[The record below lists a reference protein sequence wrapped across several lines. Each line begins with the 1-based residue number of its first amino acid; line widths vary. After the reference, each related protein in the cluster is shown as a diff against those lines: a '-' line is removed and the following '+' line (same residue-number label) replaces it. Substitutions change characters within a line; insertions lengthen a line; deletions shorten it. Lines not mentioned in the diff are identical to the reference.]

1 MHRHTVLVADDEAT
15 LRENLVQVLR
25 EENFEVIS
33 CANGAEALKAL
44 KTYSVDAII
53 TDLRMP
59 ELSGMDLIASAAKLA
74 PEATII
80 VVTAYGEVVTA
91 VEAMKKGARD
101 YVCKPLILDE
111 LVFKLKR
118 FLAQDDVVRQNK
130 VMRAQIKKVY
140 DDFAVVARSQSMA
153 SILETVKRISNT
165 SSNVLICGES
175 GTGKEVLARAVHY
188 WSPIRDEPFVPVDCG
203 SLVESLVESELFG
216 HRRGAFTGANSDHM
230 GFFEAADGGT
240 LFLDE
245 IANLPPK
252 SQAVV
257 LRAIEEKAIVRVGDN
272 RPRRVNIRIVAATN
286 RDLEKAVETG
296 AFREDL
302 YFRINVVRII
312 VPPLRERPEDIP
324 PLVEHFVQKYNVELK
339 CNCPGFDAE
348 ALEAMCRHPWRGNVR
363 ELENAVER
371 AIIFAGDRPACVQ
384 DLSFTAAGEKTP
396 PPMPVDLRTASR
408 DFEKQHILKVLARFE
423 NNKMAAADAL
433 GIGLSSLYRKLD
445 ELGISSTSHE
455 AGQSA

>member
-1 MHRHTVLVADDEAT
+1 MHRYTVLVADDEAT

-25 EENFEVIS
+25 EEDFEVVS
-33 CANGAEALKAL
+33 CANGTEALKAL
-44 KTYSVDAII
+44 KTYSVDAVI

-59 ELSGMDLIASAAKLA
+59 EMSGMDLLAHAAKLA

-80 VVTAYGEVVTA
+80 VMTAFGEVVTA

-101 YVCKPLILDE
+101 YICKPLILDE

-118 FLAQDDVVRQNK
+118 FLAQDDLVRQNK
-130 VMRAQIKKVY
+130 VMREQIKRVY
-140 DDFAVVARSQSMA
+140 DDFTVVAKSRAMGL
-153 SILETVKRISNT
+153 ILDTVKRISNT
-165 SSNVLICGES
+165 ASNVLICGES
-175 GTGKEVLARAVHY
+175 GTGKEVLARALHY
-188 WSPIRDEPFVPVDCG
+188 WSPIKDQPFVPVDCG
-203 SLVESLVESELFG
+203 SLVDTLVESELFG

-245 IANLPPK
+245 IANLPQK

-272 RPRRVNIRIVAATN
+272 RPRRVNIRLIAATN
-286 RDLEKAVETG
+286 RDLEKAVQAGT
-296 AFREDL
+296 FREDL
-302 YFRINVVRII
+302 YFRINVVRIV

-339 CNCPGFDAE
+339 CNCPGFDAD

-371 AIIFAGDRPACVQ
+371 AIIFAGDRPAGVQ
-384 DLSFTAAGEKTP
+384 DLSFTAGDEKAP
-396 PPMPVDLRTASR
+396 RPVLLDLRTAAR
-408 DFEKQHILKVLARFE
+408 DFEKQHILKVLSSLD
-423 NNKMAAADAL
+423 NNKMAAAEAL

-445 ELGISSTSHE
+445 ELGISGASRET
-455 AGQSA
+455 AQSA